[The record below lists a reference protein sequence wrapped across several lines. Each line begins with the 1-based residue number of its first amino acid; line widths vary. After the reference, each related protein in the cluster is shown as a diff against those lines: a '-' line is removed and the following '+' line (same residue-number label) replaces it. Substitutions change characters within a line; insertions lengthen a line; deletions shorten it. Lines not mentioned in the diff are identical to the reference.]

1 MDYYFDYED
10 SCEQT
15 EQQGLSLRDV
25 YYLQGNRA
33 PPCFRQAQLN
43 NQVWCQAELPGSGTT
58 IDPNI
63 STRNERAF
71 IRGQE

>member
-15 EQQGLSLRDV
+15 EQQGLPLMGV

-33 PPCFRQAQLN
+33 PPCFRQT
-43 NQVWCQAELPGSGTT
+43 S
-58 IDPNI
+58 
-63 STRNERAF
+63 
-71 IRGQE
+71 